1 MNPTEALAK
10 VPRIRT
16 DGSIEGLREMV
27 STLPDGLTIVEVGCY
42 AGESTAVLAEKAKLL
57 VCVDPWDPELFKS
70 RPPGVTMDDVKLAFK
85 VRMYPWRAILEA
97 RGGGLNIFS
106 AKSIDVAERHFD
118 QSIDLV
124 YIDADHFY
132 ASVVADIR
140 AWLPKVKPG
149 GWIGGHDYNDERW
162 KPEVNRAVDEVLG
175 KPDRVFKDCSWIK
188 KVGG

>member
-16 DGSIEGLREMV
+16 PGSIEGLKEMV
-27 STLPDGLTIVEVGCY
+27 STLPDGMIIVEVGCY

-57 VCVDPWDPELFKS
+57 ICVDPWDPELFKS
-70 RPPGVTMDDVKLAFK
+70 RPPGVTMDDVKLAFN
-85 VRMYPWRAILEA
+85 VRMFPWRAILEA
-97 RGGGLNIFS
+97 RGGGLNVFS

-140 AWLPKVKPG
+140 AWLPKVKLG

-162 KPEVNRAVDEVLG
+162 KPEVNRAVDEILG

-188 KVGG
+188 RVGG

>member
-57 VCVDPWDPELFKS
+57 ICVDPWDPELFKS
-70 RPPGVTMDDVKLAFK
+70 RPPGVTMDDVLLAFK
-85 VRMYPWRAILEA
+85 VRMAPWIPILEA
-97 RGGGLNIFS
+97 RGGGLQVLRMTS
-106 AKSIDVAERHFD
+106 AEASAMIADGSIG
-118 QSIDLV
+118 LP

-140 AWLPKVKPG
+140 GWLPKVKPG
-149 GWIGGHDYNDERW
+149 GWIGGHDYDDERW
-162 KPEVNRAVDEVLG
+162 RPEVNRAVDEILG